1 MKYSRIAEEGGES
14 SLIVETEDG
23 SYNLTSTRED
33 LSDFTDLI
41 AVAGI
46 CNQTV
51 DSVATNLV
59 EGADEVSPEYVKARR
74 QAPILPEEVWAAGVT
89 YQISEEA
96 RQSESESSGDLY
108 IDVYDAERPEVF
120 FKATPSRVVGPDDS
134 VGIRADSTWDV
145 PEPELGLVL
154 HHDEIVGYTIG
165 NDMSSRSIEGENPLY
180 LPQAKIYDR
189 SCALGP
195 RIVTGEDGFDPEN
208 ATIKMLIRRE
218 GATIFSETASTSEL
232 VRTFEELVNYY
243 ARHDVTPEWG
253 VLLTGTTIVP
263 EDEFTLKEGDTVII
277 EIEGIGTL
285 ENDVI
290 VV

>member
-1 MKYSRIAEEGGES
+1 MQYSQIADEEGES

-23 SYNLTSTRED
+23 AYNLTSAREGV
-33 LSDFTDLI
+33 SDYTDLI
-41 AVAGI
+41 AVAEI
-46 CNQTV
+46 CDQTA
-51 DSVATNLV
+51 DSVAVGLIDS
-59 EGADEVSPEYVKARR
+59 ADQVSPEYVKARR

-108 IDVYDAERPEVF
+108 IDVYDAERPEIF
-120 FKATPSRVVGPDDS
+120 FKATPSRVVGPNDS
-134 VGIRADSTWDV
+134 VGIRADSSWDV

-154 HHDEIVGYTIG
+154 HHNEIVGYTIG

-180 LPQAKIYDR
+180 LPQAKTYDR

-195 RIVTGEDGFDPEN
+195 RVVTGGDGFDPEN
-208 ATIKMLIRRE
+208 ATINMRIQRE
-218 GATIFSETASTSEL
+218 GATVFSETASTSEL
-232 VRTFEELVNYY
+232 VRTFEELVDYY
-243 ARHDVTPEWG
+243 ARHNVTPEWG

-263 EDEFTLKEGDTVII
+263 EDGFTLEEGDRVII
-277 EIEGIGTL
+277 EIEGIGSL